1 MEQVK
6 KIAIFIEVFLSKT
19 QVNIGTTL
27 PIQDMMLCNAITS
40 IEYPLTTT
48 GVDNFFFSY
57 QLSLLYTL
65 TTHAG
70 SDNQEKK
77 HDNRNECNS

>member
-27 PIQDMMLCNAITS
+27 SIQDMTLCNAITS
-40 IEYPLTTT
+40 VEYSLATTD
-48 GVDNFFFSY
+48 VDHFFFSY
-57 QLSLLYTL
+57 HFSLLYTL